1 MKLVRYVI
9 SFSSSWILDRIY
21 LPIHEGYMPRSATG
35 MHLDQ
40 TYLEDEDV
48 APISVLV
55 TPIPTQNICVA
66 RNTVLIHELQVL
78 DEVEQ

>member
-1 MKLVRYVI
+1 
-9 SFSSSWILDRIY
+9 
-21 LPIHEGYMPRSATG
+21 MPRSTAG

-48 APISVLV
+48 EPISVLV
-55 TPIPTQNICVA
+55 TPIPPQNICVA
-66 RNTVLIHELQVL
+66 TNTVLIHELQVL